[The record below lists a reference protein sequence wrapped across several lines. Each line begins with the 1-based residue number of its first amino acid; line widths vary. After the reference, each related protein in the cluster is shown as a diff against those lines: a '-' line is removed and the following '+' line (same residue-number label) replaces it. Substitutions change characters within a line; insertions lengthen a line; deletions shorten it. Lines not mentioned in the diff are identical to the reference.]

1 MFKIRIKN
9 SSQLLI
15 RVIKN
20 QKNIFSF
27 NSTNRSFEKEISSTN
42 SAKISTIFKDWRYK
56 HLLINYSRNNIVNE
70 MMKKEK

>member
-20 QKNIFSF
+20 QKSIFSF
-27 NSTNRSFEKEISSTN
+27 NSTNRTFEKEIQ
-42 SAKISTIFKDWRYK
+42 
-56 HLLINYSRNNIVNE
+56 LIKN
-70 MMKKEK
+70 